1 MTTTDFINDCAKCI
15 DMCKKEYSSE
25 FTEWIEKLIL
35 TEIAGDSD
43 TKNDVDDK
51 KNKTKEL
58 SIKSIKEELMDAL
71 LGDMRI
77 INSFSN
83 KGEKKA
89 KDYIG
94 RNIFGHLNENASC
107 GYADTFINFDVMKVR
122 GCYDVFINIKEHSYL
137 FKKEAV
143 NCLDDISECIEEIVN
158 ELYPYHKSYS
168 DVTVDVVGDDYVRRN
183 IRFTLRPIDKDG
195 YEKSLENN
203 STDSEDCSFK
213 GNFSGHVCK

>member
-1 MTTTDFINDCAKCI
+1 M
-15 DMCKKEYSSE
+15 
-25 FTEWIEKLIL
+25 
-35 TEIAGDSD
+35 
-43 TKNDVDDK
+43 
-51 KNKTKEL
+51 TKEL
-58 SIKSIKEELMDAL
+58 SIKSIKKELMDAL

-83 KGEKKA
+83 KGEKKV

-94 RNIFGHLNENASC
+94 TNIFGYLNENASC
-107 GYADTFINFDVMKVR
+107 SYTDAFINFDVMKNR
-122 GCYDVFINIKEHSYL
+122 GCYDVFIILKVDKCLMKN
-137 FKKEAV
+137 EAV

-158 ELYPYHKSYS
+158 ELYPYHKLFSN
-168 DVTVDVVGDDYVRRN
+168 VPVNVVGDNYVRRN

-213 GNFSGHVCK
+213 GKFSGQVCK

>member
-1 MTTTDFINDCAKCI
+1 MTTKNLINDCAKCI

-25 FTEWIEKLIL
+25 FTDWIEKLML

-43 TKNDVDDK
+43 TKNNVETK
-51 KNKTKEL
+51 KNESKEL
-58 SIKSIKEELMDAL
+58 SIKSIKEELMDAF

-83 KGEKKA
+83 KGEKKV

-94 RNIFGHLNENASC
+94 TNIFGYLNENASC
-107 GYADTFINFDVMKVR
+107 SYTDTYIHFDVMKSR
-122 GCYDVFINIKEHSYL
+122 GCYDVFVILKSHKDLVKN
-137 FKKEAV
+137 EAV
-143 NCLDDISECIEEIVN
+143 NGLDDISECMEEIVN

-168 DVTVDVVGDDYVRRN
+168 DAPVDVVSDGYVRRN
-183 IRFTLRPIDKDG
+183 IRFSLRPIDKDG

-213 GNFSGHVCK
+213 GKFSGHVCK